1 MDSSLAF
8 LSGFFMAG
16 VTVFVVT
23 AVTVWM
29 PRLKH
34 LQTERNIW
42 RNRALVA
49 EDQATPFEPDIRL
62 VGDWG
67 SATDGWVD
75 DEST

>member
-1 MDSSLAF
+1 MTTGIAF
-8 LSGFFMAG
+8 LAGFVIASI
-16 VTVFVVT
+16 TVFIVT
-23 AVTVWM
+23 ATTVWM

-42 RNRALVA
+42 RNRALIA

-67 SATDGWVD
+67 SATDGWI
-75 DEST
+75 DEGD